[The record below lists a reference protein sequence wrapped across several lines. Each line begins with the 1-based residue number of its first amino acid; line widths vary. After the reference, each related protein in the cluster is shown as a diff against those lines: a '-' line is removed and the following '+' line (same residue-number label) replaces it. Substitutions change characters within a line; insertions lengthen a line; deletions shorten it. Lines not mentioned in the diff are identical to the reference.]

1 MVSWVQHHF
10 RVLLRHF
17 DADVLV
23 LLSVCSRS
31 FRTAI
36 TTGHEAGV
44 KWRSLLSQQVGAT
57 AEALAVCGIGLTAE
71 AAAREYGR
79 IMSAHRCDLCVNS
92 LWLQRTRQHR
102 SYRRIGAA
110 GIAAPDAG
118 EGDAHRMVTSPAGRC
133 PCLARRVKL
142 RLRIGGFSRH
152 RVQEP
157 FDVATFFGG
166 ARSVGIAV
174 RALRRIKPMA
184 RCCAARRLHTTTA
197 LAPPDSIPRRPP
209 LTSDVCELV

>member
-157 FDVATFFGG
+157 FETWQHFSE
-166 ARSVGIAV
+166 AREALESRCVRCGESNRWHAAV
-174 RALRRIKPMA
+174 LRAGCIR
-184 RCCAARRLHTTTA
+184 
-197 LAPPDSIPRRPP
+197 PPPSPP
-209 LTSDVCELV
+209 LTAYHGAHH